1 MSINLTV
8 VIDNDEAIRKFR
20 ELQKT
25 AKTVTSSVVTDA
37 DRMDIAMRRLATT
50 LGQIGVGVS
59 LAGLVKQIA
68 QTRGEFQQLE
78 VAFATLLQSK
88 EKADAL
94 MSQMVELAAKT
105 PFDLQ
110 GVASGARQLL
120 AYGFAAADITNTLTR
135 LGNVAAGLGLNLQDL
150 TWLYGTTAV
159 QGRLYTRD
167 VMQFQSRGIDLAGE
181 LATQLGKT
189 RAEISQMVTEGKI
202 GFPEVQKAIESMT
215 NEGGKFHNLMQEQS
229 KTITGLI
236 SNLGDALDMM
246 FNDLGKSQEGVITG
260 VLKGTISLVE
270 NYQKVLDILIPLVS
284 AYGAYK
290 ATLILTAAAQKI
302 VVTAANIKAFFD
314 LAKGI
319 TAAKDAQL
327 LFNTAFNA
335 NPLGLA
341 LSVLTAIG
349 IAVWKYSDGI
359 YSAAKSQKQ
368 LNDSIAEAAS
378 SAAVEQ
384 SELGRLKGKL
394 QAAKEGT
401 EEYNKIRN
409 EIIEKFGK
417 YDAGLKAET
426 LTVETLAQKY
436 NSLTDAILQSYNA
449 RQYEKFSREQTDLFE
464 QTATKSYDKIFNK
477 LIKKY
482 GDELG
487 TQYGVELQKAISD
500 GSIKVLQNSAG
511 ILRISGLKDFEAT
524 IGGALG
530 LTTQFEVYTGRV
542 AKLIANIVE
551 AQEVLRETDDLARKR
566 FGITAPTPQSST
578 NTETPEQPQEVRNK
592 SYWEGQK
599 KEAEAAL
606 EAMDVSLKGTAKWN
620 ELIAKI
626 AEYDSKIK
634 QYSVSGKT
642 VTDAAKA
649 QKKLSDLILANDKAL
664 QQSRIDILKDGKQ
677 KELAEIDLRT
687 KEEMNKLEQDK
698 SKLKA
703 AQGGIITADQTKY
716 FQERQSNIQQKNADD
731 RAAIELKYA
740 QELDKI
746 YKQITDDTL
755 SEEDRR
761 IKGIKDKYEEFRKWV
776 EDALKAGNITKEQ
789 ATDLGIK
796 IDQAEIAASLNTIV
810 EKYGT
815 MEDKIAKIREKHA
828 KDRETATKNGRSDLI
843 PQIDKHETEEIGQ
856 IKVDELMKTDDW
868 INLFQNL
875 DALSSREIR
884 RIIDNIN
891 EQLKNADFDP
901 INLKVITDQLD
912 QAAETA
918 VKKNPFSNVVTGFRD
933 YKKAMQEAVRLREKY
948 NQTQKE
954 SDKQAAD
961 QAELNA
967 ITKKQKAWQNAQAAA
982 AETSQ
987 LIGAVSGMLG
997 NMGVDVPAEV
1007 EGLMGALDSFASM
1020 DITKPFSIVT
1030 GAIGGIANLIGGIFG
1045 GGDRRKERNIQRLQ
1059 DQIDA
1064 LEKSYDELGEAIE
1077 EAYSTDASELIE
1089 QQNELLEQQKILIQN
1104 QIAEERS
1111 KKDTDEERIKEW
1123 ENQIDEINKQ
1133 IEENKEKALD
1143 AIFGEDLKS
1152 AIDNFATAY
1161 ADAWANGEDR
1171 ARTAR
1176 DVVRNMMRQMV
1187 IESIKSAIQSSEAM
1201 KKFREKLQEFWL
1213 DGVFSAEEQEEAY
1226 KMADDLQKYLDDK
1239 YGWAGSLLS
1248 DNQASTQNAT
1258 SRGFQAMSQDT
1269 GDELNGRFT
1278 DMQGKMNILVNGM
1291 ELLRSI
1297 NMDTRNVTFDI
1308 RDIMIQLNGN
1318 VADIRTYTRI
1328 LPAMGETLVAINRKL
1343 DNL

>member
-59 LAGLVKQIA
+59 LAGLVKQIT

-120 AYGFAAADITNTLTR
+120 AYGFAAEDVTNTLTR

-189 RAEISQMVTEGKI
+189 RAEISQMVTDGKI

-578 NTETPEQPQEVRNK
+578 NTETPEQPKEVRNK
-592 SYWEGQK
+592 SYWEEQK

-642 VTDAAKA
+642 ETDAAKA
-649 QKKLSDLILANDKAL
+649 QKKLSDLILANDNAL

-687 KEEMNKLEQDK
+687 KEELDKLEQDK

-703 AQGGIITADQTKY
+703 AQGGIITADQTKD

-901 INLKVITDQLD
+901 INLKAITDQLD
-912 QAAETA
+912 QAADIATR
-918 VKKNPFSNVVTGFRD
+918 KNPFASISANFKA
-933 YKKAMQEAVRLREKY
+933 YKKALADGDDLRAVKLRE
-948 NQTQKE
+948 
-954 SDKQAAD
+954 D
-961 QAELNA
+961 
-967 ITKKQKAWQNAQAAA
+967 AWQAVAEALDIVAASISGVSSIASALGADEDTTASINNIAGAVGGAAQ
-982 AETSQ
+982 
-987 LIGAVSGMLG
+987 AVSG
-997 NMGVDVPAEV
+997 
-1007 EGLMGALDSFASM
+1007 FASGNIVQGIQGTASV
-1020 DITKPFSIVT
+1020 ITSLINLFS
-1030 GAIGGIANLIGGIFG
+1030 
-1045 GGDRRKERNIQRLQ
+1045 GDRRKERNIQRLQ
-1059 DQIDA
+1059 GQIDA
-1064 LEKSYDELGEAIE
+1064 LEKSYDELGEAVE

-1111 KKDTDEERIKEW
+1111 KKDTNEERIKEW

-1201 KKFREKLQEFWL
+1201 KKIRERLQEFWL

-1328 LPAMGETLVAINRKL
+1328 LPAMVEILVAINRKL

>member
-1 MSINLTV
+1 
-8 VIDNDEAIRKFR
+8 
-20 ELQKT
+20 
-25 AKTVTSSVVTDA
+25 
-37 DRMDIAMRRLATT
+37 
-50 LGQIGVGVS
+50 
-59 LAGLVKQIA
+59 
-68 QTRGEFQQLE
+68 
-78 VAFATLLQSK
+78 
-88 EKADAL
+88 
-94 MSQMVELAAKT
+94 
-105 PFDLQ
+105 
-110 GVASGARQLL
+110 
-120 AYGFAAADITNTLTR
+120 
-135 LGNVAAGLGLNLQDL
+135 
-150 TWLYGTTAV
+150 
-159 QGRLYTRD
+159 
-167 VMQFQSRGIDLAGE
+167 
-181 LATQLGKT
+181 
-189 RAEISQMVTEGKI
+189 
-202 GFPEVQKAIESMT
+202 
-215 NEGGKFHNLMQEQS
+215 
-229 KTITGLI
+229 
-236 SNLGDALDMM
+236 MM

-828 KDRETATKNGRSDLI
+828 KDRGN
-843 PQIDKHETEEIGQ
+843 
-856 IKVDELMKTDDW
+856 
-868 INLFQNL
+868 
-875 DALSSREIR
+875 
-884 RIIDNIN
+884 
-891 EQLKNADFDP
+891 
-901 INLKVITDQLD
+901 
-912 QAAETA
+912 
-918 VKKNPFSNVVTGFRD
+918 SN
-933 YKKAMQEAVRLREKY
+933 
-948 NQTQKE
+948 
-954 SDKQAAD
+954 
-961 QAELNA
+961 
-967 ITKKQKAWQNAQAAA
+967 
-982 AETSQ
+982 
-987 LIGAVSGMLG
+987 
-997 NMGVDVPAEV
+997 
-1007 EGLMGALDSFASM
+1007 
-1020 DITKPFSIVT
+1020 
-1030 GAIGGIANLIGGIFG
+1030 
-1045 GGDRRKERNIQRLQ
+1045 KERPLRP
-1059 DQIDA
+1059 
-1064 LEKSYDELGEAIE
+1064 
-1077 EAYSTDASELIE
+1077 YSS
-1089 QQNELLEQQKILIQN
+1089 N
-1104 QIAEERS
+1104 
-1111 KKDTDEERIKEW
+1111 
-1123 ENQIDEINKQ
+1123 
-1133 IEENKEKALD
+1133 
-1143 AIFGEDLKS
+1143 
-1152 AIDNFATAY
+1152 
-1161 ADAWANGEDR
+1161 
-1171 ARTAR
+1171 
-1176 DVVRNMMRQMV
+1176 RQ
-1187 IESIKSAIQSSEAM
+1187 
-1201 KKFREKLQEFWL
+1201 
-1213 DGVFSAEEQEEAY
+1213 
-1226 KMADDLQKYLDDK
+1226 
-1239 YGWAGSLLS
+1239 
-1248 DNQASTQNAT
+1248 T
-1258 SRGFQAMSQDT
+1258 
-1269 GDELNGRFT
+1269 
-1278 DMQGKMNILVNGM
+1278 
-1291 ELLRSI
+1291 
-1297 NMDTRNVTFDI
+1297 
-1308 RDIMIQLNGN
+1308 
-1318 VADIRTYTRI
+1318 
-1328 LPAMGETLVAINRKL
+1328 
-1343 DNL
+1343 